1 VLARADRLAALT
13 VLGGDGAPVALG
25 TLWKDRA
32 AVVVFV
38 RHFGCIHCRDHVIQL
53 RADEAAI
60 RAAGAELAV
69 VGNGSPSFIAGFR
82 DETGW
87 TGPLYTDPTLDT
99 YRAAELVRG
108 VTRTLD
114 PRALAPTLRAFLRGG
129 RQGRTLGD
137 QWQQGGV
144 VVVAPGGNILW
155 HHASGR
161 PGDNASGL
169 DIVRALERH

>member
-1 VLARADRLAALT
+1 MMRADSLASLT
-13 VLGGDGAPVALG
+13 VLDAAGASVALG
-25 TLWKDRA
+25 SLWRERA
-32 AVVVFV
+32 AVLVFV

-53 RADEAAI
+53 RADEPQF
-60 RAAGAELAV
+60 RAAGAEMTII
-69 VGNGSPSFIAGFR
+69 GNGSPSFIEGFR
-82 DETGW
+82 AETGW
-87 TGPLYTDPTLDT
+87 QGALYTDPTLAA

-108 VTRTLD
+108 VTNTLD

-144 VVVAPGGNILW
+144 VVIEPGDKVVW

-161 PGDNASGL
+161 PGDNAPSR
-169 DIVRALERH
+169 DILRALAR

>member
-1 VLARADRLAALT
+1 MLARADQLAALA
-13 VLGGDGAPVALG
+13 VLDGDGTPVVLG
-25 TLWKDRA
+25 TLWRERA
-32 AVVVFV
+32 AVLVFV
-38 RHFGCIHCRDHVIQL
+38 RHFGCIHCRDHIIQL

-60 RAAGAELAV
+60 RAAGADIAII
-69 VGNGSPSFIAGFR
+69 GNGSPSFIAGFR

-87 TGPLYTDPTLDT
+87 TGALYTDPTLAA

-108 VTRTLD
+108 VTHTLD

-144 VVVAPGGNILW
+144 VVVAPGGAVRW

-161 PGDNASGL
+161 PGDNAPGR
-169 DIVRALERH
+169 DIVRALAAR